1 LTQTWAIFVDAY
13 RELNSKRL
21 FWIVLA
27 LSGLV
32 VGAFAMLGNNE
43 EGITFLHW
51 TIPFDIASTRFV
63 PTDQFYKIT
72 FVSLGLSI
80 WLTWIATVLALVSTA
95 GIFPDFLAGGSI
107 ELALSKPISRLRL
120 FLTKY
125 LSGLLF
131 VFLQVLVFSGASFLV
146 IGFRGGSWEP
156 AILLSVPLVVLV
168 FSYLYAVLV
177 LVGVLWRSTIAALLV
192 TLLVWFVIFA
202 INSADGVMLQI
213 KHESRLSVREEAAQV
228 DAVRARIA
236 ELEKQ
241 AAQPDSPA
249 PEPATEEAEAKP
261 TEGGLA
267 AALAWGLRKSGQD
280 AERNR
285 TPDERLVQVKQEL
298 SSKQAELDSS
308 SKTLATVER
317 WHGIVVGVKTVLPKT
332 GETVGLMERY
342 ILDLSKLRS
351 LQSDRRD
358 ERQAEIVA
366 EMSEEGV
373 AGDRDEMRRRM
384 DREEQVA
391 NAVRDEMRGR
401 NELWI
406 IGTSLLFEALV
417 MGLAAWSFCRREF

>member
-1 LTQTWAIFVDAY
+1 MTQTWAIFVDAY

-32 VGAFAMLGNNE
+32 VGAFAMMGNNE

-51 TIPFDIASTRFV
+51 TIPFDIASTRFI
-63 PTDQFYKIT
+63 PTDQFYKIV
-72 FVSLGLSI
+72 FVNMGLSI

-107 ELALSKPISRLRL
+107 ELALSKPIGRLRL

-125 LSGLLF
+125 VSGLLF

-213 KHESRLSVREEAAQV
+213 KHQSRLTVREEAAQV

-241 AAQPDSPA
+241 AAEPDSPA
-249 PEPATEEAEAKP
+249 PEPAAEEAEAKP

-285 TPDERLVQVKQEL
+285 TPDERLAQAQAALKT
-298 SSKQAELDSS
+298 KQAELDSS
-308 SKTLATVER
+308 SKTLATMER

-332 GETVGLMERY
+332 GETVALMERY

-351 LQSDRRD
+351 LRAGGSDEPAGAVEVNVED
-358 ERQAEIVA
+358 DD
-366 EMSEEGV
+366 GPN
-373 AGDRDEMRRRM
+373 GDRDMREI
-384 DREEQVA
+384 RERNEQVA
-391 NAVRDEMRGR
+391 RAVQDEMRGR
-401 NELWI
+401 TEFWI
-406 IGTSLLFEALV
+406 IGTSLLFEAVV

>member
-1 LTQTWAIFVDAY
+1 MTQTWAIFVDAY

-32 VGAFAMLGNNE
+32 VGAFAMMGNNE

-51 TIPFDIASTRFV
+51 TIPFDIASTRFI
-63 PTDQFYKIT
+63 PTDQFYKIV
-72 FVSLGLSI
+72 FVNMGLSI

-107 ELALSKPISRLRL
+107 ELALSKPIGRLRL

-125 LSGLLF
+125 VSGLLF

-213 KHESRLSVREEAAQV
+213 KHQSRLSVRDEAAQV

-241 AAQPDSPA
+241 AAEPDSPA
-249 PEPATEEAEAKP
+249 PQPAAEEAEAKP

-285 TPDERLVQVKQEL
+285 TPDERLAQAQAEL
-298 SSKQAELDSS
+298 KTKQAELDSS

-332 GETVGLMERY
+332 GETVALMERY

-358 ERQAEIVA
+358 ERQAEIMA
-366 EMSEEGV
+366 EMGEEGV
-373 AGDRDEMRRRM
+373 GGDREEIRRRM
-384 DREEQVA
+384 DRDEQVSA
-391 NAVRDEMRGR
+391 AVNDELRAR